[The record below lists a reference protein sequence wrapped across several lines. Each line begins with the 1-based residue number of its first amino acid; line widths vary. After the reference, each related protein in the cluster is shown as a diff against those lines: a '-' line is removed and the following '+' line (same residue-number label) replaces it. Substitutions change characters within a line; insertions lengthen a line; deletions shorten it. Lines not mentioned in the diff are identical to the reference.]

1 MTHDAGVM
9 PPFNARLHRRHCL
22 SLPLLLAGRPLTAQ
36 PTDAVRVPRH
46 VSMPDPQL
54 AYVRRIVELALAR
67 AGSRLE
73 VRPVDLDMAQGRTL
87 IELAAGRSPVDL
99 LWTVTDRDREASGL
113 LPVRIPIDRGLMGWR
128 LLLVR
133 RRELA
138 QWARVRSLKALS
150 GLLGGQ
156 GHDWPDTTIL
166 RANGLQVGTSSGYEA
181 LFRMLAA
188 GRIDYFPRAILEVD
202 AELADGRHP
211 ELAIAPDL
219 MLHYPAA
226 AYLFV
231 SPTRPA
237 LAAELKAGLEAA
249 VADGSFQRL
258 HREQYAAVIKAH
270 PVSAKGVLR
279 LSNPLLPVD
288 TPVQRRELWLQ
299 PGDPV

>member
-1 MTHDAGVM
+1 M
-9 PPFNARLHRRHCL
+9 PPPTARLHRRRCL
-22 SLPLLLAGRPLTAQ
+22 ALPLLLAGRPMLAQ

-46 VSMPDPQL
+46 ITMPDPQL
-54 AYVRRIVELALAR
+54 AYVRRLVELALAR

-73 VRPVDLDMAQGRTL
+73 VRPVDLDMAQGRTF
-87 IELAAGRSPVDL
+87 IELASGRSPVDL

-113 LPVRIPIDRGLMGWR
+113 LPVRIPIDRGMMGWR

-133 RRELA
+133 RKELP
-138 QWARVRSLKALS
+138 QWARVRSLKALT
-150 GLLGGQ
+150 GLLAGQ

-166 RANGLQVGTSSGYEA
+166 RANGLQVGTSSSYEA

-202 AELADGRHP
+202 AELAGGRHP
-211 ELAIAPDL
+211 DLAIVPDL

-231 SPTRPA
+231 RPTRPK

-249 VADGSFQRL
+249 VADGCFQRL
-258 HREQYAAVIKAH
+258 HREQYAAVLKAH
-270 PVSAKGVLR
+270 PVSAQGVLR
-279 LSNPLLPVD
+279 LSNPLLPPE

-299 PGDPV
+299 PGDAG